1 VTWDEIWGS
10 TPIPHF
16 DEAPIMHI
24 MLSCGFGKR
33 GLSLRRSRSSG
44 VEDRD
49 HSLLGEQ
56 LEELVGPGRRD
67 APVPGT
73 AFASPGAPAA
83 PGNQASPA
91 TPAGPSSQ
99 RSAFLTAATVKRVAS
114 ASRSALANSGREQIS
129 YRSLKNGTVTTA
141 GTDTVTY
148 SGSNYNYAVHQTV
161 PAFPDGVARVV
172 HGQYYL
178 KGDPRQ
184 QWLHQL
190 GADTSPQFP
199 EVATLLRLLSPAAD
213 FQDAGTDVIGGT
225 RLTRLHATRLSGLP
239 EALTLAR
246 YANLTAYAKSATVP
260 PGTLTALDVWVDSHN
275 VVHQMRIQLLGSD
288 GQTTLTVTFSDS
300 GQPQSI
306 TAPATSN
313 PIPASS

>member
-1 VTWDEIWGS
+1 METDLGNQIRELIDRGARPVSLQEIS
-10 TPIPHF
+10 QRHAPAARR
-16 DEAPIMHI
+16 EARRRRTMITVGV
-24 MLSCGFGKR
+24 SSVAAVGCAA
-33 GLSLRRSRSSG
+33 GLA
-44 VEDRD
+44 V
-49 HSLLGEQ
+49 
-56 LEELVGPGRRD
+56 
-67 APVPGT
+67 
-73 AFASPGAPAA
+73 AFASPGAPA
-83 PGNQASPA
+83 SSVVPA
-91 TPAGPSSQ
+91 TPASPSSQ
-99 RSAFLTAATVKRVAS
+99 RSVFLTAATLRHVAS
-114 ASRSALANSGREQIS
+114 ASRSALVNSGREQIS
-129 YRSLKNGTVTTA
+129 YRSVKNGTVTTA

-306 TAPATSN
+306 TAPATSI
-313 PIPASS
+313 PVPASS